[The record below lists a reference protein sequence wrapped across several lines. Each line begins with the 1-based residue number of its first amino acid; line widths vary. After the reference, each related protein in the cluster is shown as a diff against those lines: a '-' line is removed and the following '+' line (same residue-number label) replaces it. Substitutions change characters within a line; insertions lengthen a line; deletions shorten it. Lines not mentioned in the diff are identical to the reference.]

1 MKKKKKSKKTEGQKP
16 KFEISN
22 LLFAQITSVLIILII
37 LLFIRLL
44 HMPTFKGIMTEYNNY
59 FGEDIPLS
67 VLAENVFGGAY
78 YNNTEEQK
86 TTESETAEETTV
98 PTTKPTAD
106 PDEEIPDD
114 EAEPTTVKAT
124 EKIESVSVTKSSA
137 TSKIN
142 EMELPVK
149 KGRVSSEFG
158 YRVSPITGKY
168 GLHDGV
174 DLAAPMGTEIYAA
187 LDGTVIASV
196 EDEEIGYYVK
206 IDHGNGVVTAYGHC
220 SKLIAKEG
228 DKVKKGDVIA
238 LVGSTGRS
246 TGPHTHFEV
255 RVDGTKINPAWV
267 VDLSKL
273 NAA

>member
-1 MKKKKKSKKTEGQKP
+1 MKKKKKSKKPEGQKP
-16 KFEISN
+16 KFEIGS
-22 LLFAQITSVLIILII
+22 LMFAQLASALIILII

-44 HMPTFKGIMTEYNNY
+44 HTPTFKGIMTEYNNY
-59 FGEDIPLS
+59 FGKDIPLS
-67 VLAENVFGGAY
+67 VLANDVLGSFSSAPENQNKNAEKE
-78 YNNTEEQK
+78 TEP
-86 TTESETAEETTV
+86 TTEPIAESKT
-98 PTTKPTAD
+98 D
-106 PDEEIPDD
+106 FDEDIPDD
-114 EAEPTTVKAT
+114 EEKEIATQKAT
-124 EKIESVSVTKSSA
+124 EKIESVSVTKQGV
-137 TSKIN
+137 TGKIN
-142 EMELPVK
+142 EMELPIK
-149 KGRVSSEFG
+149 KGKLTSEFG
-158 YRVSPITGKY
+158 YRVSPITGEY

-174 DLAAPMGTEIYAA
+174 DLAAPMGTDIYAA

-196 EDEEIGYYVK
+196 EDEEIGYYIK

-238 LVGSTGRS
+238 LIGSTGRS

-255 RVDGTKINPAWV
+255 RIDGTKINPAWV

>member
-1 MKKKKKSKKTEGQKP
+1 MKKKKKSPKTEGQKT
-16 KFEISN
+16 KYEIGN
-22 LLFAQITSVLIILII
+22 FLFAQITSVLIILII

-67 VLAENVFGGAY
+67 VLAENVLGGVSY
-78 YNNTEEQK
+78 NTEEQRTTESK
-86 TTESETAEETTV
+86 TTEKTTE
-98 PTTKPTAD
+98 PTIKPTID
-106 PDEEIPDD
+106 PDEEIPD
-114 EAEPTTVKAT
+114 ETETTTAKTT
-124 EKIESVSVTKSSA
+124 EKIESVTVTKQGA

-149 KGRVSSEFG
+149 TGRVSSEFG
-158 YRVSPITGKY
+158 YRVSPITGEY
-168 GLHDGV
+168 CLHDGV
-174 DLAAPMGTEIYAA
+174 DLAAPMGTDIYAA

-238 LVGSTGRS
+238 LIGSTGRS

>member
-1 MKKKKKSKKTEGQKP
+1 MKKKKKQKNTENPKP
-16 KFEISN
+16 KFEINN
-22 LLFAQITSVLIILII
+22 LLFAQITSALIILII

-67 VLAENVFGGAY
+67 VLAENVLGGVSY
-78 YNNTEEQK
+78 NTEEEK
-86 TTESETAEETTV
+86 TTKSESAEETTE

-106 PDEEIPDD
+106 PDEEIPD
-114 EAEPTTVKAT
+114 ETEPTTAKAT
-124 EKIESVSVTKSSA
+124 EKIESVSVTRKSA

-174 DLAAPMGTEIYAA
+174 DLAAPMGTEIHAA

-196 EDEEIGYYVK
+196 EDEEIGYYIK

-220 SKLIAKEG
+220 SKLIAKE
-228 DKVKKGDVIA
+228 DEKVKKGDVIA

-273 NAA
+273 NAV